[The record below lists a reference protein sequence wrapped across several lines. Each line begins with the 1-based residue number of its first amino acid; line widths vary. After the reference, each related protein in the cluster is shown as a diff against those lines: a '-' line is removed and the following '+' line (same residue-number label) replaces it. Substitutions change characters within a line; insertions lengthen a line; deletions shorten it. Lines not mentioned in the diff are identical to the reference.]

1 MFFFLPGN
9 QHSDLKKTMETILGF
24 HHFVF
29 VVILLFLGNTQG
41 QTETKVQQSE
51 TTIITKQNE
60 TTVTTQ
66 QQNETATTHQRETTM
81 TRQNSMIT
89 QQYETTTQQ
98 NETIT
103 QQNKTIESNF
113 SPENCSTNDVTLC
126 LPKCCF
132 ENQVFDVQTESCKE
146 AKTSFLLERPQVFT
160 IRYDIITLLIVFA

>member
-1 MFFFLPGN
+1 
-9 QHSDLKKTMETILGF
+9 METILGF

-60 TTVTTQ
+60 T
-66 QQNETATTHQRETTM
+66 ATTHQRETTM
-81 TRQNSMIT
+81 TRQNSIIT
-89 QQYETTTQQ
+89 QQNETNIITQQ

>member
-1 MFFFLPGN
+1 MFFILPGN
-9 QHSDLKKTMETILGF
+9 QHFDLKKTMETILGF

-60 TTVTTQ
+60 T
-66 QQNETATTHQRETTM
+66 ATTHQRETTM
-81 TRQNSMIT
+81 TRQNSIIT
-89 QQYETTTQQ
+89 QQNETNIITQQ

>member
-1 MFFFLPGN
+1 M
-9 QHSDLKKTMETILGF
+9 
-24 HHFVF
+24 
-29 VVILLFLGNTQG
+29 
-41 QTETKVQQSE
+41 
-51 TTIITKQNE
+51 IITKQNE
-60 TTVTTQ
+60 TATTQ
-66 QQNETATTHQRETTM
+66 QRETTM
-81 TRQNSMIT
+81 T
-89 QQYETTTQQ
+89 QQRETTMTHQNETITQQ
-98 NETIT
+98 NETKIITQENETTT